1 MADTQESGGSVGR
14 SLPPIGINL
23 AAIRVTPAWWL
34 DAARRADAAGFAGVW
49 CWDHFLSR
57 GKNLSSTVLE
67 CWTTLTAAAAVTE
80 RLRVG
85 SFVINVMNRH
95 PAVLARMAATLHE
108 FSAGRLELGIG
119 IGGYPEE
126 HEMLGIDFPDAP
138 GRIEH
143 LEEAVAIL
151 RLLFAGG
158 AAEFQGRHYRL
169 SVPDGFPV
177 RQPAPRIIV
186 GGESRPGARLAARIG
201 DAWTTGVPVFEEHR
215 GLYEETLAA
224 EGRKRA
230 DAPILLTL
238 DLEKDRPLESQPLV
252 ADLAGEAARWRER
265 GADELIVHDVR
276 PDQFEALL
284 TAAERAGLPDA

>member
-1 MADTQESGGSVGR
+1 MAEVQGSGGL
-14 SLPPIGINL
+14 LPPIGINL

-34 DAARRADAAGFAGVW
+34 DAARRAEAGGFAGVW
-49 CWDHFLSR
+49 WWDHFLSR
-57 GKNLSSTVLE
+57 GRSLSSTVLE
-67 CWTTLTAAAAVTE
+67 CWTTLTGAAAVTQ

-85 SFVINVMNRH
+85 SFVVNVMNRH
-95 PAVLARMAATLHE
+95 PSVLARMAATLHE
-108 FSAGRLELGIG
+108 LSAGRLELGIG

-126 HEMLGIDFPDAP
+126 HEMLGIGFPDAP
-138 GRIEH
+138 QRIEH

-177 RQPAPRIIV
+177 HQPAPRIIV

-201 DAWTTGVPVFEEHR
+201 DAWTTIVPVFEEHR

-224 EGRKRA
+224 EGRGRA
-230 DAPILLTL
+230 EAPILLAL
-238 DLEKDRPLESQPLV
+238 DLDEDRPLESQPLV
-252 ADLAGEAARWRER
+252 ADLASEAVRWRER
-265 GADELIVHDVR
+265 GADELIIHNVR
-276 PDQFEALL
+276 PEQFEALI